1 MRQTCD
7 LILSDG
13 SRFKGHLIG
22 APLEASGEMVFTTG
36 MVGYS
41 EAITDPSYF
50 GQILCFTYP
59 LIGNYGIPDLPS
71 EQTDQIPKGFEST
84 KPHVAGVIVTVDSA
98 EAFHWNSFHSLD
110 IWLKQNNVP
119 GIVGVDTRHLV
130 HQIRSSENLL
140 GRLEPDRK
148 IGGREVS
155 GCAMIGT
162 PETPFFDPGVYPVI
176 DYVSTSQRRIIGKG
190 KTRVGLIDCG
200 VKWNI
205 VRQLLAFGC
214 EVELLPWQT
223 ELSNVDCDFWLLS
236 NGPGDPTKAEGLIAQ
251 VRQLLKEDRP
261 ILGVCMGH
269 QILSL
274 AAGASTKRM
283 AYGHRSH
290 NQPVY
295 EVGTRKGYMTSQNHG
310 YVVIEDSLPEPW
322 LPWFRNVNDDSL
334 EGIRHES
341 KPFRSVQFHPEASG
355 GPQDTA
361 WIFKQALAEVFS
373 CR

>member
-7 LILSDG
+7 LVLSDG
-13 SRFKGHLIG
+13 SRFEGHLIG

-59 LIGNYGIPDLPS
+59 LIGNYGIPDLPGHQN
-71 EQTDQIPKGFEST
+71 EQIPKGFESS

-110 IWLKQNNVP
+110 AWLKQHNVP
-119 GIVGVDTRHLV
+119 GIVGIDTRHLV
-130 HQIRSSENLL
+130 HKIRSSENLL
-140 GRLEPDRK
+140 GRFEPADK
-148 IGGREVS
+148 TGVREVS
-155 GCAMIGT
+155 GCSMTGST
-162 PETPFFDPGVYPVI
+162 ETEFFDPGLYPVI
-176 DYVSTSQRRIIGKG
+176 DYVSTPIRRIVGKG
-190 KTRVGLIDCG
+190 KTRVGLVDCG

-205 VRQLLAFGC
+205 VRQLLEFGC

-223 ELSNVDCDFWLLS
+223 ELSSVDCDFWLLS

-274 AAGASTKRM
+274 AAGAATRRM

-310 YVVIEDSLPEPW
+310 YVVIEESLTEPW

-361 WIFKQALAEVFS
+361 WIFKQSLAEVLS